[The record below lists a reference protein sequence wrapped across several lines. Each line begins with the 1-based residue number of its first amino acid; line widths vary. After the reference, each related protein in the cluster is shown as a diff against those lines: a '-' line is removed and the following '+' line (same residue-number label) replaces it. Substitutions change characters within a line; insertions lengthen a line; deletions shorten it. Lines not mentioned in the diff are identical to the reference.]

1 MFRNFRIVKKLCLY
15 FCASAAFGLVGGCGT
30 EHYKADADK
39 EVYKIIDSRW
49 QDSFGKKVN
58 YRIDDA
64 PASPNDVQFDNTV
77 MPSGTISIAEAV
89 AIATANNRDY
99 QAQKESLYTKAL
111 DLTSERHKYAL
122 QWFGTIEA
130 DYAKGI
136 NQEGN
141 EYEDVSVGTGGGKQG
156 ELGAGVSKSHLL
168 ASGIQISTS
177 LALNWLRYL
186 TGDPRTSLG
195 SVLSASVT
203 VPLLGAGG
211 GKAAWEN
218 LTQEE
223 RDVLYQ
229 IRTFNRFRKTFVVGV
244 INSYYA
250 VLQSRE
256 QVINAENDYKGRL
269 DTTKRLQ
276 MEAETGRTTQ
286 MAVDEARQS
295 EFGARDNYVGA
306 QRSYDQALDTFK
318 VNQLS
323 LPPDVNIVLD
333 SNELIVLEQLGV
345 TMPDYTVDEAIET
358 ALLRRLD
365 LANAADRIDDQVRK
379 LVLAEEGLGPQLE
392 LSGTSDVTST
402 PKTDFTRLQFREGS
416 YGLGFL
422 LDLPLDRL
430 NERNAYRS
438 VLIGLVSQQRRYDQ
452 EKDDIELG
460 VNNSFRRLLETAER
474 YRIQKMSLEL
484 AQRRVESNQLLLDV
498 GRATIRVVRDSQDA
512 LLESQNAFT
521 GALITHQIA
530 KLNFFRDI
538 GVLQVKPDGMWE
550 LETKWKTVETAMKD
564 KKAEEVFQDL

>member
-1 MFRNFRIVKKLCLY
+1 N
-15 FCASAAFGLVGGCGT
+15 
-30 EHYKADADK
+30 
-39 EVYKIIDSRW
+39 
-49 QDSFGKKVN
+49 
-58 YRIDDA
+58 
-64 PASPNDVQFDNTV
+64 
-77 MPSGTISIAEAV
+77 
-89 AIATANNRDY
+89 
-99 QAQKESLYTKAL
+99 L
-111 DLTSERHKYAL
+111 DLSKQTL
-122 QWFGTIEA
+122 LPN
-130 DYAKGI
+130 GI
-136 NQEGN
+136 MI
-141 EYEDVSVGTGGGKQG
+141 S
-156 ELGAGVSKSHLL
+156 SKIGLD
-168 ASGIQISTS
+168 
-177 LALNWLRYL
+177 WVRFL
-186 TGDPRTSLG
+186 TGDSRTTLG
-195 SVLSASVT
+195 TVLTNSIT
-203 VPLLGAGG
+203 IPLLGNGG

-218 LTQEE
+218 LTQAE

-256 QVINAENDYKGRL
+256 QVINAQNDYNQRL

-276 MEAETGRTTQ
+276 MEAETGRQTQ

-295 EFGARDNYVGA
+295 EFSSRDNYVSA
-306 QRSYDQALDTFK
+306 QRTYDQALDTFK

-365 LANAADRIDDQVRK
+365 LANTADGVDDQVRK
-379 LVLAEEGLGPQLE
+379 LLLAEEGLGPQLE
-392 LSGTSDVTST
+392 LTGTSGVTST
-402 PKTDFTRLQFREGS
+402 PDSSSAGLQFYDEGS

-438 VLIGLVSQQRRYDQ
+438 ALIGLASQQRQYDQ

-460 VNNSFRRLLETAER
+460 VNNSHRRLLETAER
-474 YRIQKMSLEL
+474 YRIQKMSLDL
-484 AQRRVESNQLLLDV
+484 AKRRVESNQLLLDV
-498 GRATIRVVRDSQDA
+498 GRVTIRVVRDSQDA
-512 LLESQNAFT
+512 LLQSQNAFT
-521 GALITHQIA
+521 GALIAHQIA

-550 LETKWKTVETAMKD
+550 LPEWNKTETAMKYL
-564 KKAEEVFQDL
+564 KAVEVSQDL

>member
-1 MFRNFRIVKKLCLY
+1 MHYIRERRLVLYLFIGFCIGFLNGCRNPEQFK
-15 FCASAAFGLVGGCGT
+15 
-30 EHYKADADK
+30 EEADI
-39 EVYKIIDSRW
+39 EVYNIIDSKW
-49 QDSFGKKVN
+49 QDSFGEKVN
-58 YRIDDA
+58 YHIEDA
-64 PASPNDVQFDNTV
+64 PPSPNDIQFDNTV
-77 MPSGTISIAEAV
+77 MPSGTISLAEAV
-89 AIATANNRDY
+89 SIATGNSRDY
-99 QAQKESLYTKAL
+99 KDRKDSLYLSALGLSNTRYQYAFQWMGTVDGSYTWDAGEEETRVGSNL
-111 DLTSERHKYAL
+111 DLSKQTL
-122 QWFGTIEA
+122 LPN
-130 DYAKGI
+130 GI
-136 NQEGN
+136 MI
-141 EYEDVSVGTGGGKQG
+141 S
-156 ELGAGVSKSHLL
+156 SKIGLD
-168 ASGIQISTS
+168 
-177 LALNWLRYL
+177 WVRFL
-186 TGDPRTSLG
+186 TGDSRTTLG
-195 SVLSASVT
+195 TSRTTLGTVLTNSIT
-203 VPLLGAGG
+203 IPLLGNGG

-218 LTQEE
+218 LTQAE

-256 QVINAENDYKGRL
+256 QVINAQNDYNQRL

-276 MEAETGRTTQ
+276 MEAETGRQTQ

-295 EFGARDNYVGA
+295 EFSSRDNYVSA
-306 QRSYDQALDTFK
+306 QRTYDQALDTFK

-365 LANAADRIDDQVRK
+365 LANTADGVDDQVRK
-379 LVLAEEGLGPQLE
+379 LLLAEEGLGPQLE
-392 LSGTSDVTST
+392 LTGTSGVTST
-402 PKTDFTRLQFREGS
+402 PDSSSAGLQFYDEGS

-438 VLIGLVSQQRRYDQ
+438 ALIGLASQQRQYDQ

-460 VNNSFRRLLETAER
+460 VNNSHRRLLETAER
-474 YRIQKMSLEL
+474 YRIQKMSLDL
-484 AQRRVESNQLLLDV
+484 AKRRVESNQLLLDV
-498 GRATIRVVRDSQDA
+498 GRVTIRVVRDSQDA
-512 LLESQNAFT
+512 LLQSQNAFT
-521 GALITHQIA
+521 GALIAHQIA

-550 LETKWKTVETAMKD
+550 LPEWNKTETAMKYL
-564 KKAEEVFQDL
+564 KAVEVSQDL

>member
-1 MFRNFRIVKKLCLY
+1 MHYIRERRLVLYLFIGFCIGFLNGCRNPEQFK
-15 FCASAAFGLVGGCGT
+15 
-30 EHYKADADK
+30 EEADI
-39 EVYKIIDSRW
+39 EVYNIIDSKW
-49 QDSFGKKVN
+49 QDSFGEKVN
-58 YRIDDA
+58 YHIEDA
-64 PASPNDVQFDNTV
+64 PPSPNDIQFDNTV
-77 MPSGTISIAEAV
+77 MPSGTISLAEAV
-89 AIATANNRDY
+89 SIATGNSRDY
-99 QAQKESLYTKAL
+99 KDRKDSLYLSALGLSNTRYQYAFQWMGTVDGSYTWDAGEEETRVGSNL
-111 DLTSERHKYAL
+111 DLSKQTL
-122 QWFGTIEA
+122 LPN
-130 DYAKGI
+130 GI
-136 NQEGN
+136 MI
-141 EYEDVSVGTGGGKQG
+141 S
-156 ELGAGVSKSHLL
+156 SKIGLD
-168 ASGIQISTS
+168 
-177 LALNWLRYL
+177 WVRFL
-186 TGDPRTSLG
+186 TGDSRTTLG
-195 SVLSASVT
+195 TVLTNSIT
-203 VPLLGAGG
+203 IPLLGNGG

-218 LTQEE
+218 LTQAE

-256 QVINAENDYKGRL
+256 QVINAQNDYNQRL

-276 MEAETGRTTQ
+276 MEAETGRQTQ

-295 EFGARDNYVGA
+295 EFSSRDNYVSA
-306 QRSYDQALDTFK
+306 QRTYDQALDTFK

-365 LANAADRIDDQVRK
+365 LANTADGVDDQVRK
-379 LVLAEEGLGPQLE
+379 LLLAEEGLGPQLE
-392 LSGTSDVTST
+392 LTGTSGVTST
-402 PKTDFTRLQFREGS
+402 PDSSSAGLQFYDEGS

-438 VLIGLVSQQRRYDQ
+438 ALIGLASQQRQYDQ

-460 VNNSFRRLLETAER
+460 VNNSHRRLLETAER
-474 YRIQKMSLEL
+474 YRIQKMSLDL
-484 AQRRVESNQLLLDV
+484 AKRRVESNQLLLDV
-498 GRATIRVVRDSQDA
+498 GRVTIRVVRDSQDA
-512 LLESQNAFT
+512 LLQSQNAFT
-521 GALITHQIA
+521 GALIAHQIA

-550 LETKWKTVETAMKD
+550 LPEWNKTETAMKYL
-564 KKAEEVFQDL
+564 KAVEVSQDL